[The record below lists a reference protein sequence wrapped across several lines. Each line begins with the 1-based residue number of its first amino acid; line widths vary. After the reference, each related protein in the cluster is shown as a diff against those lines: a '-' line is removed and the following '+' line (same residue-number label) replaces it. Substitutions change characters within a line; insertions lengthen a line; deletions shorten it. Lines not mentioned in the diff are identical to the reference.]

1 MRIGIIGSGISGL
14 SLAHFLRKK
23 NHDVIVLESS
33 PRAGGAVQ
41 SSWEDSFLV
50 EHGPNSLL
58 LTSDIIQELINDLSL
73 QNEVLEAKPE
83 AKNRYIVK
91 NGTLNALPTSPGA
104 FLKTPLFSW
113 KAKFRLLKEPFIKAG
128 KNPNESLGDF
138 VKRRLGSE
146 FLDYAINPF
155 VAGVYAGDPM
165 QLSVRHAFAKLYDL
179 EQAYGS
185 LIKGQ
190 LKGAKERKKRG
201 EVAKNRAPMISFRHG
216 LAELI
221 QTLATSLSECIHLQA
236 TIDQIHKVHDGWS
249 ILLQNSDESID
260 VEQLIVTIP
269 AHRLHELRFGHLK
282 NDERHI
288 LKEIYYPPVTVVQ
301 TGYSRSSIQH
311 PLDGFGYL
319 TPEKETR
326 NILGGLFSSSIFDGR
341 AASNHVLITSFIGG
355 ARQPEVAL
363 KEDSELLDLVFQ
375 EHQELLGAQEK
386 PIYTKIIRWPKA
398 IPQYTTDYDRFKE
411 AIKAMETANPG
422 IHFSG
427 NWVKGISLSDCITK
441 AHELAETFS
450 NQVE

>member
-23 NHDVIVLESS
+23 NHDVVLLESS
-33 PRAGGAVQ
+33 SRVGGPVH
-41 SSWEDSFLV
+41 SSFEDSFLF

-58 LTSDIIQELINDLSL
+58 LTNNSIQELINDISL
-73 QNEVLEAKPE
+73 TDDLIRAKPE

-91 NGTLNALPTSPGA
+91 NGGLLALPTSPSA

-113 KAKFRLLKEPFIKAG
+113 KAKFRLLKEPFVTAG
-128 KNPNESLGDF
+128 TNPNESLGDF

-155 VAGVYAGDPM
+155 VAGIYAGDPM
-165 QLSVRHAFAKLYDL
+165 QLGVRHAFAKLYEL
-179 EQAYGS
+179 EQKYGS

-190 LKGAKERKKRG
+190 IKGAKERKKRG
-201 EVAKNRAPMISFRHG
+201 EIAKDRAPMISFKYG
-216 LAELI
+216 LQQLI
-221 QTLATSLSECIHLQA
+221 AALADSLKQHIWLAAQ
-236 TIDQIHKVHDGWS
+236 IDQIHKVHDGWS
-249 ILLQNSDESID
+249 IMLQNSDESFD
-260 VEQLIVTIP
+260 VEQLVVTIP

-282 NDERHI
+282 SDQRER

-301 TGYSRSSIQH
+301 TGYKRTDIQH

-319 TPEKETR
+319 TPEKEKR
-326 NILGGLFSSSIFDGR
+326 QILGGLFSSSIFDGR
-341 AASNHVLITSFIGG
+341 AQAGHVLITSFIGG
-355 ARQPEVAL
+355 ARQPQVAL
-363 KEDSELLDLVFQ
+363 KEDEELLNLVFQ

-386 PIYTKIIRWPKA
+386 PVFTKVIRWPKA

-411 AIKAMETANPG
+411 AIKIMEKANSG

-441 AHELAETFS
+441 AHELAETF
-450 NQVE
+450 